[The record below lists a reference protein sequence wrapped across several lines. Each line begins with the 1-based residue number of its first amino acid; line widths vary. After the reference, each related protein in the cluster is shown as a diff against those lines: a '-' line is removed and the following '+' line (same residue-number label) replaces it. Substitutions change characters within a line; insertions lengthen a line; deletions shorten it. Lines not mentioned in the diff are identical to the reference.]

1 MIANNDVRPEAVEI
15 VAIDVEA
22 SGIVDLRD
30 VSAVKAVGI
39 DLEDALA
46 PWQRIAEAGGTQRL
60 RAVRD
65 RLIEIGANGLIDPSR
80 KSLGLWHL
88 VLFRW
93 NVADAPSARLLDTQR
108 FGE

>member
-1 MIANNDVRPEAVEI
+1 MIAHNDVQPEAVEI

-30 VSAVKAVGI
+30 VSAVEAVGI
-39 DLEDALA
+39 DSEDSLA
-46 PWQRIAEAGGTQRL
+46 PRQRIAEGGGTPRSST
-60 RAVRD
+60 VRD
-65 RLIEIGANGLIDPSR
+65 RLIEVGADGLIDPSR

-108 FGE
+108 LGE